1 MAVSEQT
8 PYIEYTANGT
18 TTSFALEFDC
28 DNPDHLIVLFD
39 EVEPVVGTWSLSGG
53 AVVFGTAPTSG
64 KKIIILRNTPF
75 SRNVDYQSY
84 NNSFRPQSVNGDF
97 DRLWLKL
104 QELGV
109 ANWLMKQYVDKKD
122 DELKAYL
129 MEEIRKQ
136 GVALDQLDEYYDYLM
151 ERLAQIAV
159 DKGWDAS
166 FVVDSSGKTQQELNN
181 DVYSLTKTNAKKY
194 TDFASSSDA
203 APYIS
208 ALANAMP
215 EGATLLIPSGNWAIK
230 SNCTISKQINIK
242 CDGEIVI
249 DGSNPLAVFRMKRDP
264 VYTLSGTDLVSLPKK
279 GDTKLSFINS
289 SLFDSSIHFVVL
301 NSTEIETVRI
311 GFADPYYKNETL
323 DFIDSNFNL
332 RGQIDL
338 DYTDASKLTV
348 KVYKKYKPVTVQL
361 KASHN
366 PAPGQ
371 TTGLKIIEVQGFDH
385 VVWDVSIDR
394 TTSKNIAGSSFSY
407 LYNALFTF
415 LPSCRISGGQ
425 SDYGDSYAFQN
436 TCSSYILHY
445 GSSYFDCGATSK
457 KERGYVGRHGKYVL
471 FEACTLNGIDD
482 HYGHHYT
489 IRNMNFLNRGIG
501 ISGGHVTIEN
511 CNQYSATEPLYF
523 IRTDTPYC
531 DGDLRIINCSA
542 RVLLALTSANN
553 PAYSAKFKMFDRVIL
568 RDIIA
573 NIGNTNFMNIG
584 IFYDHNIN
592 SISESFEI
600 DNVIIKRNG
609 TGRFISDSQLNF
621 RFNKFTLNNYRIIS
635 DTSTTQM
642 NTAIL
647 ADVVTINDSMNIDG
661 RVLGREVNVRNS
673 KYGYLAASSNQL
685 SATEK
690 LIFNDVEFVNDG
702 GTYSTLATL
711 GQVYLYNCKVN
722 TFRFFDVS
730 DFQTKVVA
738 SIGTVSNIKNPIN
751 FDLWSYDKN
760 KMDRMATANKEIGTL
775 ALGAVTSIT
784 TVAISGARL
793 GDFVQ
798 ASFVAVSP
806 TGLRINAW
814 VSSNNNVQFYVE
826 NPANNPA
833 GSQTIAK
840 ADIRFTVRST

>member
-1 MAVSEQT
+1 MSKIQGIEMPQVT
-8 PYIEYTANGT
+8 PLGLLRPFFTDKCGKLLVGGKVFTYEANSLTPKITYADSDGLMPNT
-18 TTSFALEFDC
+18 
-28 DNPDHLIVLFD
+28 NPVILDKSGEADIYLDGNYRFQIFNRFGVLIHDINNIRDHFKDQIQNFFTGNILAA
-39 EVEPVVGTWSLSGG
+39 GG
-53 AVVFGTAPTSG
+53 LPENSSA
-64 KKIIILRNTPF
+64 
-75 SRNVDYQSY
+75 DY
-84 NNSFRPQSVNGDF
+84 N
-97 DRLWLKL
+97 
-104 QELGV
+104 
-109 ANWLMKQYVDKKD
+109 
-122 DELKAYL
+122 YL
-129 MEEIRKQ
+129 MQ
-136 GVALDQLDEYYDYLM
+136 
-151 ERLAQIAV
+151 RLAQIAV
-159 DKGWDAS
+159 DRGWSAD
-166 FVVDSSGKTQQELNN
+166 FVADSSGKTQQELNN
-181 DVYSLTKTNAKKY
+181 DVYSLTKTNAKRFI
-194 TDFASSSDA
+194 DFASSTDA

-215 EGATLLIPSGNWAIK
+215 NGATLLIPAGKWAIK

-249 DGSNPLAVFRMKRDP
+249 DGSNPAAVFRMKRDP
-264 VYTLSGTDLVSLPKK
+264 VYTLAGADLVSLPKK
-279 GDTKLSFINS
+279 GDTKISFINS
-289 SLFDSSIHFVVL
+289 SLFDPSIHFVVL

-348 KVYKKYKPVTVQL
+348 RVYKKHNPIKVQL
-361 KASHN
+361 NASHN
-366 PAPGQ
+366 PASGQ

-385 VVWDVSIDR
+385 VIWDVSIDR

-407 LYNALFTF
+407 LNNAHFTF
-415 LPSCRISGGQ
+415 MSSCRISGGQ

-445 GSSYFDCGATSK
+445 GISYFDCGVTSK
-457 KERGYVGRHGKYVL
+457 RERGYIGRHGKYVL
-471 FEACTLNGIDD
+471 FEACSLNGIVD

-489 IRNMNFLNRGIG
+489 IRNMDFLNRGIG

-542 RVLLALTSANN
+542 KVLLALTSADN

-568 RDIIA
+568 RDITA

-600 DNVIIKRNG
+600 DNIIIKRTG

-621 RFNKFTLNNYRIIS
+621 RFNRFTLNNYRIIS
-635 DTSTTQM
+635 DVSTTQM

-647 ADVVTINDSMNIDG
+647 ADIVTINNSMNIDG
-661 RVLGREVNVRNS
+661 RVLGREVNIRNS
-673 KYGYLAASSNQL
+673 KCGYLPTSSNQI

-690 LIFNDVEFVNDG
+690 LIFNDVEFINDG
-702 GTYSTLATL
+702 GAYSTLATL
-711 GQVYLYNCKVN
+711 GQVYLYNCKIS
-722 TFRFFDVS
+722 TFRFFNVT

-738 SIGTVSNIKNPIN
+738 SVGTVSNTTNPIN

-760 KMDRMATANKEIGTL
+760 KIDRTATTNKAIGTL
-775 ALGAVTSIT
+775 AVGVATSIS
-784 TVAISGARL
+784 TVAVIGARL

-798 ASFVAVSP
+798 ASFVAVLP
-806 TGLRINAW
+806 AGLRVNAW
-814 VSSNNNVQFYVE
+814 VSSNNNVQYYVE
-826 NPANNPA
+826 NPANNPS
-833 GSQTIAK
+833 GSQTIAS
-840 ADIRFTVRST
+840 ADIRFAVRSN